1 VKNIFTEHP
10 KSVGESYL
18 MHMFNAA
25 RFALT
30 FLLLFFIAFIHAIL
44 PFLFKRTAS
53 DIVREMNEDMRGR
66 NTDE

>member
-1 VKNIFTEHP
+1 
-10 KSVGESYL
+10 

>member
-10 KSVGESYL
+10 KSVGETYTE
-18 MHMFNAA
+18 HMSLAF
-25 RFALT
+25 RFAIT

-53 DIVREMNEDMRGR
+53 DIVREMNEDMKGR

>member
-10 KSVGESYL
+10 RSVGESYL
-18 MHMFNAA
+18 LHMFNAA

-53 DIVREMNEDMRGR
+53 EIVCEMSKDMECRKKG
-66 NTDE
+66 

>member
-1 VKNIFTEHP
+1 MKNIFTEHP
-10 KSVGESYL
+10 KSVGENYL